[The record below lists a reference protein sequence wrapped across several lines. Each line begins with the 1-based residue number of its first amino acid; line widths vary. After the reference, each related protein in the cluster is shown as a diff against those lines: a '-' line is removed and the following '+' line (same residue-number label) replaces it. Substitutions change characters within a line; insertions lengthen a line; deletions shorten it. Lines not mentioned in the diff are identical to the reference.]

1 MIKKSLLLT
10 LLLTALFFSHT
21 VKAQTAQQING
32 PDCNGVTH
40 DLFSELDAG
49 KAVIVYFFM
58 PNCNYCP
65 PPADKI
71 QTMANNIMQN
81 YPGKITAYARP
92 YNNVTTCQATASW
105 VSTNNLNFY
114 APYDSG
120 AVQVAYYGGFGMPTV
135 VLLGGADHR
144 VMFFTKTFMESDTL
158 IMRDS
163 ILALFTA
170 APAGLETELLPE
182 GLNSLEVYPNPVK
195 DLCTVHLDL
204 AEDAQVRIELLDH
217 SGRQIA
223 LITDKQN
230 KQGALSYTY
239 DAERLAAGNYSFR
252 IRINDK
258 NISRKVAITH

>member
-10 LLLTALFFSHT
+10 LLLTAFFFAHNM
-21 VKAQTAQQING
+21 KAQTAQQISG

-144 VMFFTKTFMESDTL
+144 VMFFTKTFTESDTL

-170 APAGLETELLPE
+170 APAGLESEVLPAS
-182 GLNSLEVYPNPVK
+182 LSSLEVYPNPAK
-195 DLCTVHLDL
+195 NQCK
-204 AEDAQVRIELLDH
+204 IELNLLHDAHVCIDLLDP
-217 SGRQIA
+217 SGKRLA
-223 LITDKQN
+223 LITDHPYR
-230 KQGALSYTY
+230 QGAVSFLYHA
-239 DAERLAAGNYSFR
+239 DALAAGIYSLR
-252 IRINDK
+252 ISVDGK
-258 NISRKVAITH
+258 CTSRKISISQ